1 MDGDA
6 VTGTLAEAARP
17 LKPRAL
23 PLLILMTD
31 AVRLPKPEALF
42 DRLPAGAAVLLRD
55 YDAPDRAARADAL
68 RAATRRN
75 GLLLLI
81 GGDWR
86 LAAQVDADGLHLPE
100 WLARTGRRFDRAR
113 PDWLITA
120 AAHSR
125 AALVTAAQVGASAA
139 LLSPVFPTRS
149 HPGAR
154 PLGPVRF
161 AALTH
166 GAPLPVYALG
176 GIDGQ
181 ARRRLRGCGMA
192 GFAGISGLIARAAD

>member
-1 MDGDA
+1 M
-6 VTGTLAEAARP
+6 P
-17 LKPRAL
+17 LKPGRRAL
-23 PLLILMTD
+23 PPLILMTD
-31 AVRLPKPEALF
+31 RRRRPDPAAWL

-55 YDAPDRAARADAL
+55 YDAPDRAERARAL
-68 RAATRRN
+68 RAATRRH

-86 LAAQVDADGLHLPE
+86 LAAAAGADGLHLPE
-100 WLARTGRRFDRAR
+100 RVARAGRRFDAIR

-125 AALVTAAQVGASAA
+125 PALIAAARAGADAA
-139 LLSPVFPTRS
+139 LLSPVFATAS

-161 AALTH
+161 AALA
-166 GAPLPVYALG
+166 GAAPLPVYALG
-176 GIDGQ
+176 GIGPA
-181 ARRRLRGCGMA
+181 ARARLAACGAA
-192 GFAGISGLIARAAD
+192 GFAGISGLLAAPAE